1 MTLDDSLP
9 TTRNRLAMPALLLAV
24 AGVAPQWLLGVM
36 GMVGVPYRFF
46 SDHSWF
52 LVWNLV
58 QNGVGLVCF
67 AAAMAG
73 LVLGVAAVTQIRCRG
88 QVEGG
93 RGLAYAAI
101 VVVIGGMGLMRLVWL
116 VGGLVSLITQ
126 GF

>member
-1 MTLDDSLP
+1 MTLDDPLP
-9 TTRNRLAMPALLLAV
+9 TTRNRLAMPALILAA
-24 AGVAPQWLLGVM
+24 AGVAPQWLLSAL
-36 GMVGVPYRFF
+36 GMAGVPYRFF

-73 LVLGVAAVTQIRCRG
+73 LVLGVAAVMQIRCRG
-88 QVEGG
+88 QGEGG
-93 RGLAYAAI
+93 KGLAYAAI
-101 VVVIGGMGLMRLVWL
+101 VIVLGGLGLMRLVWL
-116 VGGLVSLITQ
+116 VGGLVSLITH